1 MLTIY
6 RRHKRNCKHRSEGR
20 RYRHCQCPLWV
31 DGLLGRK
38 ELRESLR
45 CRDWQRANDLIREW
59 EAKDQRVVQSEPQT
73 IEAAFKEFLADIEAR
88 KLHSSTV
95 GKYKLLQRQMEA
107 FSQQCGLRFL
117 NEFDLIAVGRFRSQW
132 KDGPRS
138 SAKKLERLRAFF
150 RFCQDRKWMQENPAS
165 RLKSPKVSLCPTM
178 PYSREEMMKILA
190 AIETYTD
197 AIPSAG
203 IDNARR
209 MRALILLLRYSGMRI
224 GDAVNLNSDRIVG
237 NRLFLY
243 TQKTGVPVNTML
255 PEFVIGA
262 LEVTPKVNEKYFF
275 WSGAGKLDSAVRSWQ
290 TRLRKLFEL
299 AKIPGGHAH
308 RFRDTFA
315 VELLLAS
322 IPIERVSILLG
333 HQSVRITE
341 KHYSPW
347 VRSRQEQLEADLESA
362 WKRDPLVLLETKGTP
377 EVHGTTERVN

>member
-1 MLTIY
+1 M
-6 RRHKRNCKHRSEGR
+6 K
-20 RYRHCQCPLWV
+20 
-31 DGLLGRK
+31 
-38 ELRESLR
+38 
-45 CRDWQRANDLIREW
+45 CRDWQRAQELIREW
-59 EAKDQRVVQSEPQT
+59 EAKDQRIVQSEPQA

-88 KLHSSTV
+88 KLHGSTV

-197 AIPSAG
+197 AMPSTG

-209 MRALILLLRYSGMRI
+209 MKALILLLRYSGMRI
-224 GDAVNLNSDRIVG
+224 GDAVNLSSDRIVG

-243 TQKTGVPVNTML
+243 TQKTGVPVNAKL
-255 PEFVIGA
+255 PEFVMATIEA
-262 LEVTPKVNEKYFF
+262 TPKVNEKYFF
-275 WSGAGKLDSAVRSWQ
+275 WSGVGKLDSAVRSWQ

-347 VRSRQEQLEADLESA
+347 VRSRQEQLEADLENA

-377 EVHGTTERVN
+377 EVHGNTERVN